1 MVIQI
6 SGASVGYFEGQLSLS
21 GISLSLQSGERMAIT
36 GDNGSGKSTL
46 IKAILDDESI
56 YKTGDWHAIKRE
68 DIGYLDQHYSTLH
81 PDKTVLETIADLV
94 PHLPHTEIRRHLND
108 FLFRKNE
115 EVNTLVS
122 TLSGGEKARLSL
134 AQIAAK
140 TPKLLILDEITNNLD
155 LETKEH
161 VAQVLKAYPGAIIVI
176 SHEAD
181 FLEEIGINEVI
192 DVEKFRCYSKL
203 A

>member
-1 MVIQI
+1 
-6 SGASVGYFEGQLSLS
+6 
-21 GISLSLQSGERMAIT
+21 MAIT

-46 IKAILDDESI
+46 IKAIIGDKSVH
-56 YKTGDWHAIKRE
+56 KTGEWYVVKPD
-68 DIGYLDQHYSTLH
+68 DIGYLDQHYGTLNPH
-81 PDKTVLETIADLV
+81 KTVLETIEDLV

-115 EVNTLVS
+115 EVNALVS
-122 TLSGGEKARLSL
+122 TLSGGEKARFSL

-161 VAQVLKAYPGAIIVI
+161 VVQLLKAYPGAMIII
-176 SHEAD
+176 SHDAD
-181 FLEEIGINEVI
+181 FLEEIGVNSYFKITDGYVS
-192 DVEKFRCYSKL
+192 FSAR
-203 A
+203 